1 MVHEWY
7 LVRFSRLTL
16 ALSKRSIKH
25 LSHLLRPISLQE
37 LVDELYHF
45 RDCYF
50 ETHDVEEAGK
60 KESDVAQELEKTLK
74 TLEEKEGRCCVAN
87 PNPNPFSFRE

>member
-7 LVRFSRLTL
+7 LVGFSRLTL

-25 LSHLLRPISLQE
+25 LSHHLIHLLRPISLQE

-60 KESDVAQELEKTLK
+60 KEGNVAQELEKTLK
-74 TLEEKEGRCCVAN
+74 TLEEKEGRCCFAAH
-87 PNPNPFSFRE
+87 FLFF